1 MRINVKL
8 TTMKLRHFFLV
19 GPMGSGKST
28 IGKQLAN
35 RLDRPFIDIDCEI
48 ESAAGAD
55 IQWIFDMEGEEG
67 FRIRESKILKH
78 CINTSEAAVIAT
90 GGGIILNKDN
100 RLLLSCAGQ
109 VIYLCTTK
117 QQLYERL
124 KRDKKRPLL
133 QVEDR
138 RKVVDEL
145 FDQRDPLYREISDI
159 VFTSSSLQVQRTVSE
174 LIRQLKDT

>member
-1 MRINVKL
+1 M
-8 TTMKLRHFFLV
+8 
-19 GPMGSGKST
+19 
-28 IGKQLAN
+28 
-35 RLDRPFIDIDCEI
+35 
-48 ESAAGAD
+48 
-55 IQWIFDMEGEEG
+55 
-67 FRIRESKILKH
+67 
-78 CINTSEAAVIAT
+78 
-90 GGGIILNKDN
+90 
-100 RLLLSCAGQ
+100 
-109 VIYLCTTK
+109 IYLCTTK

-174 LIRQLKDT
+174 LIRQLKDS